1 MANGNTNPS
10 RLGQSQAT
18 GDSRILFLKVFSGEV
33 MRTFDT
39 KTVTMARTRVRTIT
53 SGKTAQFPKIGRAA
67 ASYHTA
73 GQDIFDSGNSYLNN
87 IKHAERTISIDDKL
101 IAPAFISDIDEAINH
116 YDVRAPYA
124 AALGFALSKSV
135 DQRILRLLALAARA
149 ASTITDTGGPDANLV
164 GESYLNGSLASTTA
178 ALNSD
183 SLSQTAPTY
192 AALIAAARAAAARLD
207 QKDIPEENRYWFVTP
222 AQYYTLLENA
232 GAGTD
237 IISKDFNGDN
247 GSMASGKIYQAFGL
261 EIVKTNHLPTTNFGT
276 ETAGDGTD
284 GVYNIYGGDFRRTAG
299 LVCHMDAVGTVKLR
313 DLAMESEYDMD
324 RQGTKIL
331 AKMLHGHGILEPAC
345 AVELTTVANNA

>member
-10 RLGQSQAT
+10 RLGQSQAA
-18 GDSRILFLKVFSGEV
+18 GDSRALFLKVFSGEV

-39 KTVTMARTRVRTIT
+39 KTVTMTRTRVRTIS

-67 ASYHTA
+67 ATYHTA
-73 GQDIFDSGNSYLNN
+73 GQDIFDSDNSYLNN

-124 AALGFALSKSV
+124 AALGFALAKSV
-135 DQRILRLLALAARA
+135 DQRVLRLLALAARA
-149 ASTITDTGGPDANLV
+149 NTTITGTGADTALLGESWLNGTTPSTI
-164 GESYLNGSLASTTA
+164 A
-178 ALNSD
+178 AIRSD

-222 AQYYTLLENA
+222 QQYYTLLENA

-261 EIVKTNHLPTTNFGT
+261 EIVKTNHLPTTNFTT
-276 ETAGDGTD
+276 EVVGDGTD
-284 GVYNIYGGDFRRTAG
+284 GVYNIYGGDFRKTCG

-345 AVELTTVANNA
+345 AVELTSVNNNA